1 MAYALRYQAK
11 IHELEILWIVTILL
25 GVVEQQSPF

>member
-1 MAYALRYQAK
+1 MAYALRYHTK

>member
-1 MAYALRYQAK
+1 MRCGKAK